1 MKTSLV
7 GIIHTLS
14 TFNPP
19 TLSPKGLFG
28 EGACLAVAAGT
39 LSPAGPRRT
48 AVLDPGLPAS
58 VGLGISEAPADGDAD
73 LVPSGWAI
81 DRVSGGMVRAPSGQ
95 PEGDGVGPATPSL
108 GGQVKLPRRGGLR
121 RPNSSSSSR
130 PSSNSEDVGG
140 GIRGMLPPSPSP
152 TSSPPL
158 PSPSSPLVFS
168 SSGVFASGCT
178 GLTLVPEHHS
188 TIGSSGSS
196 GLPASVVAAMSRAM
210 MGHDRF
216 SVMELQV
223 WGAVHR
229 V

>member
-1 MKTSLV
+1 M
-7 GIIHTLS
+7 
-14 TFNPP
+14 
-19 TLSPKGLFG
+19 
-28 EGACLAVAAGT
+28 
-39 LSPAGPRRT
+39 
-48 AVLDPGLPAS
+48 LDPGLPAS
-58 VGLGISEAPADGDAD
+58 VGLGISEAPDDGDAD
-73 LVPSGWAI
+73 LVPSGWAV
-81 DRVSGGMVRAPSGQ
+81 DSFSGGMVRASGQ

-108 GGQVKLPRRGGLR
+108 LGGQAKPPRRGGLR
-121 RPNSSSSSR
+121 RPNSSSGA
-130 PSSNSEDVGG
+130 SSNSEDVGG
-140 GIRGMLPPSPSP
+140 GLRGTLPPSPSP